1 MDCVYFLSQPW
12 TGTPQ
17 TTRAWVTGILHK
29 ALGIWNTFSHR
40 NSSTCSCTI
49 SRTAHSTLIIL
60 KVSSGAQ
67 RRVTGSNLSSAL
79 LVWPQTS
86 QSTARNLRREGLC
99 LLTSEDRVTMDTW
112 RLGALRIPRDT
123 ALHPE
128 GKHSKDSLELNMLQI
143 GDPNPCQQ
151 NMWYSLLAT

>member
-60 KVSSGAQ
+60 KVSSGAWC
-67 RRVTGSNLSSAL
+67 RVTGSNLSSAL
-79 LVWPQTS
+79 LWPS
-86 QSTARNLRREGLC
+86 QSTAQNLRRDGLC
-99 LLTSEDRVTMDTW
+99 LLASEDRVTMDTW
-112 RLGALRIPRDT
+112 SLWALRIPRDT

-128 GKHSKDSLELNMLQI
+128 GKRSKDSLELNILQI
-143 GDPNPCQQ
+143 GDPNPGQQ
-151 NMWYSLLAT
+151 NMWFSLLAT